1 MVDEGSFVTAG
12 PRRVLARGYHV
23 TARFTLGF
31 IKKSVRTGSAIES
44 SILYLG
50 CHKSGMRFYSI
61 V

>member
-31 IKKSVRTGSAIES
+31 IKKSVRTGSA
-44 SILYLG
+44 G
-50 CHKSGMRFYSI
+50 GHKSGMRFYSI